1 MTFISWEKRMS
12 RHQEFSLKELNHILT
27 GGHRDEAI
35 FLDNKDRLKFL
46 EYLEEGADRYGVAVF
61 VRC

>member
-1 MTFISWEKRMS
+1 MS